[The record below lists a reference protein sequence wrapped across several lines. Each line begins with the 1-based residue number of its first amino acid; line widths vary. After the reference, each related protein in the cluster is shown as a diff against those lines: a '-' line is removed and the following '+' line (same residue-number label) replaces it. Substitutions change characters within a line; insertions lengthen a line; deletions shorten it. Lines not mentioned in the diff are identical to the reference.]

1 MEVHSPG
8 GLYGEVTPSTLE
20 SRSSYRNPVLAETM
34 KALGYVNRYGYGIQ
48 RAQAAMAKNSSPAVQ
63 FEIDDRTVL
72 AILPGKQ
79 L

>member
-1 MEVHSPG
+1 
-8 GLYGEVTPSTLE
+8 
-20 SRSSYRNPVLAETM
+20 M
-34 KALGYVNRYGYGIQ
+34 KALGYVNRYGYDIQ

-72 AILPGKQ
+72 AILLGKQ